1 MDDKQFYTII
11 MRHDTSTQW
20 AVNNPILTYGEYA
33 VEDDTHRVK
42 RGDGETEWNELPY
55 EEFGLVYLVTYKNLS
70 GEVSDNQNLQDAL
83 DKKMSIA
90 VFDDVNHAVVSSID
104 IVAESGAIGR
114 LTKITKD
121 IDTAIT
127 SSNVILIKSA
137 DNSIQGYWSV
147 TNEGVR
153 ILNLVANSS
162 ITDYEAGHKYYRNQL
177 CYYRNRLYRAVED
190 FEAESDF
197 NPLHWVILA
206 SKHAEDINYDN
217 LSSELDANT
226 VQGALDELK
235 RRNDTKVTKT
245 SEHRVV
251 YGTTQTGAQTVIPI
265 DDLRTV
271 DTVNGIPATDQETKN
286 IQIDANDI
294 NYDDDAE
301 TPETIREKLDQKVD
315 KTVAGEGAK
324 IVRDVQFNY
333 NTETGQIELIED
345 KFSLED
351 GSSAEETVAID
362 VVSEKELLDNV
373 NTINGRIDTEVA
385 TLNTRVDNEVLT
397 LNNRIDTEV
406 DTIER
411 TIANLDAKVDTQV
424 LRLDTKIDSSVS
436 ALNSR
441 MDTEIAALN
450 STITTQVN
458 RLDGRVDNLTETVA
472 NNKADIEAKLT
483 NAQTTINNR
492 IDQEVLTLNTTI
504 TTSVNTINNR
514 IDTEVA
520 TLNDKI
526 DTEVDTLNDRI
537 DTEVA
542 DLTTYIDAQ
551 DDLKIDKDIAD
562 NIVTLLDV
570 ATHDS
575 QPTIRIT
582 NKNTRSKQTTYDYV
596 HFTTAGLI
604 TTRMEDADHLVI
616 DSTAIDT
623 VNTQQNT
630 RISNAETR
638 LDAHDTSIASLF
650 EHDVNH
656 DRVLATH
663 TSQIADHETR
673 ILTLEDDVDNLE
685 TDLTAEITNRTTAD
699 ANLSTRIADNAVR
712 IANNTQAIRDNAD
725 SIDQLAQTLEE
736 DVEALTNSKVDKSF
750 AESINNQIVGKLESD
765 AIANTEL
772 FNLKQTMISP
782 VNGATSVER
791 IKIISSDNTV
801 IATRQSDGT
810 IDLATNLDTDV
821 NYFVTTDI
829 ISTTIGAE
837 TVLDMNNLTPTDKPD
852 VELQDIITD
861 PEGTWGRVKAIDTAN
876 DECTVVTFK
885 KHAQAVWGT
894 IKGTLADQQDLKTV
908 LDSKIESVNGHSTTA
923 QSKAVTLGAEDLLA
937 RSNDKYGNLNELLLN
952 GLLTSFACNN
962 VERNRITITKNYV
975 NGTADLPS
983 ITRGTEQDIRIN
995 EQESSIGVD
1004 IYSANN
1010 KMNINL
1016 VSQPENTVFNPASSG
1031 LSSTKISPAIRELKG
1046 LIDNL
1051 ASDLQN
1057 QVRLYTQNTQYTASG
1072 NYVTQN
1078 YLTFENDEGVVIM
1091 AKVLKAFT
1099 SNNTEAT
1106 PYECLMKD
1114 VELGNIKLVG
1124 IPEQSDGGDPTPPG
1138 PTPSD
1143 YEETMEIL
1151 NDVDGVQDTYDGLG
1165 GTEQEVEDILD
1176 DILGN

>member
-104 IVAESGAIGR
+104 IVAENGAIGR

-271 DTVNGIPATDQETKN
+271 DTVNGISATDQETKN

-351 GSSAEETVAID
+351 GSSAEETVVID
-362 VVSEKELLDNV
+362 VVSEQELSANV
-373 NTINGRIDTEVA
+373 NTINDRIDTEVA

-483 NAQTTINNR
+483 NAQTAINNR
-492 IDQEVLTLNTTI
+492 IDQEVLTLNNTI
-504 TTSVNTINNR
+504 TTSVNTINGR
-514 IDTEVA
+514 
-520 TLNDKI
+520 I

-575 QPTIRIT
+575 QPTIRVT

-765 AIANTEL
+765 TIANTEL

-791 IKIISSDNTV
+791 IKFISSDNTV
-801 IATRQSDGT
+801 IATRQADGT

-829 ISTTIGAE
+829 INTTIAAE
-837 TVLDMNNLTPTDKPD
+837 TVLDMDNLTPTDKTV
-852 VELQDIITD
+852 VEIQDIISD

-894 IKGTLADQQDLKTV
+894 IKGTLADQQDLKTA
-908 LDSKIESVNGHSTTA
+908 LDSKIESVNGHSTTV
-923 QSKAVTLGAEDLLA
+923 QSKAITLGAEDILA
-937 RSNDKYGNLNELLLN
+937 HSDDKYGNLNDLLSN

-962 VERNRITITKNYV
+962 VERNRIIISKNYV
-975 NGTADLPS
+975 SGTASLPS
-983 ITRGTEQDIRIN
+983 VTRGTEKNILIN
-995 EQESSIGVD
+995 AQENSIGVD
-1004 IYSANN
+1004 IHSVNDMMY
-1010 KMNINL
+1010 IDL

-1057 QVRLYTQNTQYTASG
+1057 QIRLYTQNTQYTASG

-1106 PYECLMKD
+1106 PYESLMKD
-1114 VELGNIKLVG
+1114 VELENIKLVG

-1165 GTEQEVEDILD
+1165 GTEEEVNEILD
-1176 DILGN
+1176 EILYGNNN

>member
-90 VFDDVNHAVVSSID
+90 VFDDVNYAVVSSID
-104 IVAESGAIGR
+104 IVAENGAIGR

-441 MDTEIAALN
+441 MDTEVATLN

-483 NAQTTINNR
+483 NAQTAINNR

-504 TTSVNTINNR
+504 TTSVNTING
-514 IDTEVA
+514 
-520 TLNDKI
+520 
-526 DTEVDTLNDRI
+526 RI

-542 DLTTYIDAQ
+542 DLTTYINAQ

-562 NIVTLLDV
+562 NIVALLDV

-575 QPTIRIT
+575 QPTIRVT

-638 LDAHDTSIASLF
+638 LDAHDASIASLF

-673 ILTLEDDVDNLE
+673 ILTLENDVDTLE
-685 TDLTAEITNRTTAD
+685 TNLTAEITNRTTAD

-765 AIANTEL
+765 TIANTEL

-782 VNGATSVER
+782 VNGVTSVER

-801 IATRQSDGT
+801 IATRQADGT

-829 ISTTIGAE
+829 INTTIGAE
-837 TVLDMNNLTPTDKPD
+837 TVLDMDNLTPTDKTI
-852 VELQDIITD
+852 VEIQDIISD
-861 PEGTWGRVKAIDTAN
+861 PEGTWGRVKSIDTAN
-876 DECTVVTFK
+876 NECTVVTFK

-894 IKGTLADQQDLKTV
+894 IKGTLADQQDLKTE
-908 LDSKIESVNGHSTTA
+908 LDKKIESVNSHTTSA
-923 QSKAVTLGAEDLLA
+923 QSKAITLDGSDINVDETASTKVTIKSKLESLDNNKVDKTNSANKVYGTDAQGAQTTYDK
-937 RSNDKYGNLNELLLN
+937 NDFGKVDTVNSVQADANK
-952 GLLTSFACNN
+952 N
-962 VERNRITITKNYV
+962 VEIDASDINVDKTAVTKVSVATTI
-975 NGTADLPS
+975 
-983 ITRGTEQDIRIN
+983 
-995 EQESSIGVD
+995 
-1004 IYSANN
+1004 AN
-1010 KMNINL
+1010 
-1016 VSQPENTVFNPASSG
+1016 
-1031 LSSTKISPAIRELKG
+1031 
-1046 LIDNL
+1046 LI
-1051 ASDLQN
+1051 SDLQN

-1106 PYECLMKD
+1106 PYESLMKD